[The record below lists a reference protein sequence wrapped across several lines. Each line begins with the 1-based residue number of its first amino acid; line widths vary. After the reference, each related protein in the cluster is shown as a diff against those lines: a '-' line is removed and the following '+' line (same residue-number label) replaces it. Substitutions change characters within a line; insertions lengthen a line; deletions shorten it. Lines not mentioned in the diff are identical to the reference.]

1 MNRFQCVMAAWFL
14 VAANGGWS
22 AVPSELPP
30 FPFRV
35 ETMVLP
41 SDTVDL
47 VPLDSGDASG
57 AIPVWMGEQWGN
69 VEAGPAGAQF
79 RLDSAGM
86 PVWILTD
93 PTAAIAIGCLDPG
106 ACNYT
111 PDAEVSFTAFC
122 EYESCLGCTDD
133 RYEEY
138 DPEALIDDG
147 SCVTRRGCMDPEANN
162 FDPLA
167 EVRTQTCRYYDILL
181 NTWAEFPILP
191 RDPLHFSIEMEG
203 SDAEY
208 SEFRFF
214 LNGELVCDNEGR
226 YWSMLAESEDFTVHA
241 TASYEGELLYSDTLF
256 VEMDALIQEVPLI
269 VDMPL
274 IQDNWE
280 GEGVLFFSSVD
291 SVYFSYDEMVGGT
304 ESTILCDF
312 TSGTEFV
319 SGVVTGVDSVTF
331 FSINYLEA
339 VDSVLVDVEHTAI
352 GFVMLSPSVSGE
364 GEFLLNFVEETVE
377 TLPEFPGLV
386 AGIEDDIESSGQLSL
401 SADAFMDAEAM
412 GEAVLSLIPEQA
424 ESPSLGQAACP
435 PEISVISEEDE
446 AFVRW
451 PVLSPNLSG
460 DLVWKDCDTK
470 VSYAI
475 QARTVGMD
483 GISFDSEVY
492 IYPPDVGVVGDAIF
506 WLLAEVATT
515 LDPSLADSTE
525 YRFGIINNRVLTKIN
540 LSGPVED
547 YGSAAV
553 VVSRR
558 GGLQNA
564 QTGQDEQFDGVLQPQ
579 TPYGTEV
586 DAIIGIIDALV
597 PKVQI
602 KPCGKAFLLDWIQ
615 DQTTILQDEA
625 LSEEEQMQQLIEAFV
640 TGMFPPLQTSANIVI
655 KDAVN
660 NTNNA
665 NTEVPVGPCL
675 PFRFKNPFKATL
687 KAVGMVKT
695 LGGSALARVLEAF
708 YAYLQ
713 SEYGAQSYM
722 TRHFIYGGRYWG
734 TPVLDIGTLNHPH
747 RLLLDENGDPVLD
760 SLTTTYW
767 PTDNPYY
774 GNVLGDPDPNAPMS
788 GSNWIHKASALDA
801 HQTFDVY
808 GALDE
813 SNGYIPEINI
823 SWYPFVAYRDDGR
836 VLHVG
841 TPETTP
847 FKYVPRNFRMKMGM
861 SPLTGEFPYVYSGL
875 GKTAK
880 TRSSDFDLVPRY
892 GVIQFPDEY
901 TQWPYGARPT
911 LQSPGSCSPNLDVII
926 DQNFWLWPS
935 NVVVETPFFQVDGI
949 EPGYS
954 IAVAD
959 NDAKSGVSK
968 TLGVEY
974 KPYGLFN
981 GNWVPWPDV
990 PNVYEEP
997 MELNAAVIG
1006 MPLEEYRG
1014 VWDVHANILGSLVE
1028 ASESESMTEVLFA
1041 LNEVPGRP
1049 IYRAEIKDTLLYSS
1063 CGGRDFE
1070 FRFSNVPTTSE
1081 LVMEVSVQGGTVD
1094 FSSECSMFCSSEDLL
1109 PNIEE
1114 VMRLN
1119 YNLGHRPLTVSF
1131 DPEFEGTPALNVS
1144 LFARCEPDQLL
1155 GTWKVNLKPE
1165 GGAGQGCGDDEVLT
1179 YWGHDYSL
1187 VEVEGQCWFAE
1198 NLQTTQ
1204 YRDGGNIAMP
1214 LASNWSSTTTPA
1226 YTWFGMGGGNCNSS
1240 DGFVGCSS
1248 SYQEVVDAYG
1258 LLYNWYAV
1266 NTGELCP
1273 EGWKVPSEEDWS
1285 CLQGSIAGTAA
1296 FLETGAGDVLKATE
1310 GWASDGNGAD
1320 VYGWTGLPGG
1330 FRSQSGGSFSAGS
1343 YGTWWSS
1350 TLAFPNAVR
1359 FALLSS
1365 SDDLVNVTSDRKT
1378 GTSIRCMK
1386 GDE

>member
-1 MNRFQCVMAAWFL
+1 MNRFQCVMAAWWL
-14 VAANGGWS
+14 TAASWGW
-22 AVPSELPP
+22 AAIPSEFPP
-30 FPFRV
+30 LPFRG
-35 ETMVLP
+35 ETMVLL

-69 VEAGPAGAQF
+69 AEAGPAGAQF

-86 PVWILTD
+86 PGWVLTD
-93 PTAAIAIGCLDPG
+93 STAAVAIGCLDPG

-111 PDAEVSFTAFC
+111 PGAEVSFPAFC

-147 SCVTRRGCMDPEANN
+147 SCVTRRGCTDPEANN

-167 EVRTQTCRYYDILL
+167 EVSTETCRYHDILL

-191 RDPLHFSIEMEG
+191 RDPLHFSIELEG
-203 SDAEY
+203 SDAGY

-226 YWSMLAESEDFTVHA
+226 FWSMLAETEDFTVHA
-241 TASYEGELLYSDTLF
+241 TATYEGDVLVSDTLF
-256 VEMDALIQEVPLI
+256 VEMEALIQEVPLI

-291 SVYFSYDEMVGGT
+291 SVYLSYDEMVGGT

-312 TSGTEFV
+312 TAGTEFV

-339 VDSVLVDVEHTAI
+339 VDSVLVDVEHTAM
-352 GFVMLSPSVSGE
+352 GFVMLSPSVSAE
-364 GEFLLNFVEETVE
+364 GEFLLNFIEETVG
-377 TLPEFPGLV
+377 TLPEFPGLM
-386 AGIEDDIESSGQLSL
+386 AGIENDIESTGQLSL
-401 SADAFMDAEAM
+401 SADAFTDAETM
-412 GEAVLSLIPEQA
+412 GEALLSLIPEQA
-424 ESPSLGQAACP
+424 ESPSLGQAACAP
-435 PEISVISEEDE
+435 SGAGGNEGIVE
-446 AFVRW
+446 W

-460 DLVWKDCDTK
+460 KLVWKDCGSK

-475 QARTVGMD
+475 QARTVGLD
-483 GISFDSEVY
+483 GVSSDSKVF
-492 IYPPDVGVVGDAIF
+492 IYPPDLGLVGDAFF
-506 WLLAEVATT
+506 WLLAEGATT
-515 LDPSLADSTE
+515 LFPNLENNAE
-525 YRFGIINNRVLTKIN
+525 YRFGIINNEVLTKAN
-540 LSGPVED
+540 LSGPVD

-558 GGLQNA
+558 GGIQNA
-564 QTGQDEQFDGVLQPQ
+564 QTGQDSEFDGLLSPG
-579 TPYGTEV
+579 TPYGTEL
-586 DAIIGIIDALV
+586 DAIVGMIDAVV
-597 PKVQI
+597 PKVEI
-602 KPCGKAFLLDWIQ
+602 KPCGKAFLLNWIQ
-615 DQTTILQDEA
+615 TQTTILQDEN
-625 LSEEEQMQQLIEAFV
+625 LTDEQQIQQLITAFV
-640 TGMFPPLQTSANIVI
+640 TGLLPTFKDGVDEVI
-655 KDAVN
+655 QDAVSN
-660 NTNNA
+660 PDNPT
-665 NTEVPVGPCL
+665 TGLGGLCIPI
-675 PFRFKNPFKATL
+675 RFKNPFKAAL
-687 KAVGMVKT
+687 KIAGMVKT
-695 LGGSALARVLEAF
+695 LGGTMLVSAGNAF
-708 YAYLQ
+708 YEYLQ

-722 TRHFIYGGRYWG
+722 TRHFVYGGRYWG

-747 RLLLDENGDPVLD
+747 RFLVDDDGNLVRD
-760 SLTTTYW
+760 SLVTTFW
-767 PTDNPYY
+767 PTDAPYY
-774 GNVLGDPDPNAPMS
+774 GPVLGDPDPSAPMS
-788 GSNWIHKASALDA
+788 NSNWIHKASALDA
-801 HQTFDVY
+801 HRTYEVY
-808 GALDE
+808 GALDDANE
-813 SNGYIPEINI
+813 YIPEINI
-823 SWYPFVAYRDDGR
+823 SWYPFAAYRDDGR

-841 TPETTP
+841 KPETTP
-847 FKYVPRNFRMKMGM
+847 LIYVPRNFKMKMGM

-875 GKTAK
+875 GKTAE

-892 GVIQFPDEY
+892 GDVLFPDEY
-901 TQWPYGARPT
+901 TQWPFGESPS
-911 LQSPGSCSPNLDVII
+911 LQSPGSCSPDQGVII
-926 DQNFWLWPS
+926 DDNFWLWSS
-935 NVVVETPFFQVDGI
+935 NAVVETPLFQVDGI

-954 IAVAD
+954 IALTD

-974 KPYGLFN
+974 RPYGLLS
-981 GNWVPWPDV
+981 GDWVPWPDV
-990 PNVYEEP
+990 PDVHFQP
-997 MELNAAVIG
+997 MGLSAAVIG

-1014 VWDVHANILGSLVE
+1014 VWDVHANILGSFVE
-1028 ASESESMTEVLFA
+1028 AAESEAMTEVLFA
-1041 LNEVPGRP
+1041 LDEVPGRP
-1049 IYRAEIKDTLLYSS
+1049 IYRAEIGDTLFYSS
-1063 CGGRDFE
+1063 CGGRDVE

-1081 LVMEVSVQGGTVD
+1081 LVMEVSVEGGTVD

-1131 DPEFEGTPALNVS
+1131 DPEFDGTPALNVY
-1144 LFARCEPDQLL
+1144 LYARCEPDQLL
-1155 GTWKVNLKPE
+1155 GTWKVNLQPE
-1165 GGAGQGCGDDEVLT
+1165 GGASQGCGDDEVLT
-1179 YWGHDYSL
+1179 YWDHDYSL

-1198 NLQTTQ
+1198 NLQTTK
-1204 YRDGGNIAMP
+1204 YRDGGAIPQP

-1226 YTWFGMGGGNCNSS
+1226 RTYFGIGGQNCNSS

-1248 SYQEVVDAYG
+1248 SYDEVVDAYG

-1296 FLETGAGDVLKATE
+1296 FLETGAGDVLKASE

-1320 VYGWTGLPGG
+1320 VYGWKGLPGG
-1330 FRSQSGGSFSAGS
+1330 FRSQSGGSLSAGS

-1386 GDE
+1386 GGD